1 MGLETVAGHDVNYHL
16 ISYDARGREREE
28 RDGPYSAAVLHE
40 AGQLRPTDVFVFSH
54 GWQGDVPAAREQYG
68 RWIGAMLSYPDGRAR
83 LVDRPDGFRPQLVGL
98 HWPSKAWGDEE
109 LGPSSFDVTAEPAE
123 EVDDADDIDTLVDR
137 YAERLGDSPTIREAV
152 ATIVAH
158 TLEDA
163 APLRLPEPVRLA
175 YETIDAE
182 VSRGDA
188 SGEGAPPGGDREPF
202 DAEATYQ
209 ACQLEEIVSFGGG
222 SLGGLLAPLRMLTF
236 WHMKR
241 RARDFGETG
250 AAKLLDDV
258 QAAVPAA
265 RIHLMGHSFGCIVA
279 SAAIAGAP
287 DARPR
292 PPVASLVLAQGAM
305 SLWSFCSAIP
315 SRPGRAGYFHR
326 LVADKLVAGPILATT
341 SLHDRAV
348 RAFYPIGA
356 GVRRQ
361 VDNDDELPTY
371 GGVGVRGV
379 RGPGIK
385 IVSDDG
391 IPEGG
396 KVYDLQ
402 PGAVLNLDAA
412 EVIKNGSGASGA
424 HNDICH
430 PEVAQAVWQA
440 VEASSR
446 GGAHSV
452 APER

>member
-1 MGLETVAGHDVNYHL
+1 VGLELVPGHDVNYHL

-28 RDGPYSAAVLHE
+28 RDGPYSAVVLHE
-40 AGQLRPTDVFVFSH
+40 AVQLRPTDVFVLSH
-54 GWQGDVPAAREQYG
+54 GWQGDIPAAREQYG
-68 RWIGAMLSYPDGRAR
+68 RWIGAMLSCPDGRAR
-83 LVDRPDGFRPQLVGL
+83 LVNRPVGFRPLLVGV

-109 LGPSSFDVTAEPAE
+109 LGPSSFDVTDEPAQDTDYS
-123 EVDDADDIDTLVDR
+123 DDTDALIDR
-137 YAERLGDSPTIREAV
+137 YAERLGDSPSIRQAV
-152 ATIVAH
+152 ATIVSH

-175 YETIDAE
+175 YEIIDAE
-182 VSRGDA
+182 VSMGDA
-188 SGEGAPPGGDREPF
+188 GGEGAPPGEDREPF

-258 QAAVPAA
+258 QTAVPAA
-265 RIHLMGHSFGCIVA
+265 RIHLMGHSFGCIVT
-279 SAAIAGAP
+279 SAAIAGAA
-287 DARPR
+287 DRRLR

-315 SRPGRAGYFHR
+315 SRPRHAGYFHR
-326 LVADKLVAGPILATT
+326 LVADKLVAGPILTTT

-361 VDNDDELPTY
+361 VDYDDELPTY
-371 GGVGVRGV
+371 GGIGVWGV

-385 IVSDDG
+385 ITSDDA

-396 KVYDLQ
+396 KAYDLR
-402 PGAVLNLDAA
+402 PGAVLNLDAT
-412 EVIKNGSGASGA
+412 EVIKNGDGASGA

-430 PEVAQAVWQA
+430 LEIAQAVWQVVYA
-440 VEASSR
+440 AGRERVSS
-446 GGAHSV
+446 
-452 APER
+452 PLE